1 MSVTAPRISAADVG
15 RNLDLL
21 VLALALPV
29 FIAVDAPIAG
39 YLAAGGAWVAG
50 RIGKAF
56 ADRRRA
62 VALGAANR
70 SAALGLTAAAMLGR
84 LWILAAAIL
93 IVGLTVDREAGLA
106 AALLAAALVTAHL
119 LGEGLSHLQ
128 EGDGQVQLHEGQ
140 GGR

>member
-1 MSVTAPRISAADVG
+1 MSMTAPRISVADLA
-15 RNLDLL
+15 RNFDLL
-21 VLALALPV
+21 VLVLALPV
-29 FIAVDAPIAG
+29 FIALDAPIAG
-39 YLAAGGAWVAG
+39 YLAAGGAWVVG
-50 RIGKAF
+50 RIGKGY

-93 IVGLTVDREAGLA
+93 IVGLTVDQEAGLA

-119 LGEGLSHLQ
+119 LGDGVAYLLEG
-128 EGDGQVQLHEGQ
+128 EGA
-140 GGR
+140 R